1 VAEDR
6 QPPAV
11 EASLERVQQLV
22 EGFVRARAVDDADDV
37 VQESLTRLLESK
49 DRLHPSAWGPYAVIT
64 ARNLLVSR
72 ERERET
78 AGRHR
83 HRLYDPGA
91 LDSPEQ
97 GLLLQEEHR
106 DLTRALDSL
115 PAGDRELLLQRYS
128 QHAADSSRSLP
139 AATAA
144 RLARARARLR
154 VAYLVQ
160 HGRVQ
165 LPTSR
170 CRPVLE
176 ALTSGDRRRQER
188 LGAARHLLAC
198 PVCAAHS
205 AGLVARRR
213 ASIGLHPL
221 AWTGAGLAW
230 GWRQAREHRATA
242 TAAAVAVSAVTVAG
256 VVAVTPVGEPGG
268 SAPAPAPSPAATTQ
282 AVGTLTIGD
291 VTVLPVLPPGPL
303 PTGPAV
309 GRAVPVADVPADEGF
324 WVGGGAGQRLWVQ
337 VVTSTESAVQVR
349 PGDRVSFV
357 GRALPAGPQLAQRA
371 GLTGREGA
379 DELADLGVYVEVRQE
394 DLVVTPP

>member
-1 VAEDR
+1 MADDR
-6 QPPAV
+6 HTPAV
-11 EASLERVQQLV
+11 EASVRRVQQLV
-22 EGFVRARAVDDADDV
+22 EAYVRARAVDDAEDV
-37 VQESLTRLLESK
+37 VQESLTRLLESQ
-49 DRLHPSAWGPYAVIT
+49 DRLDRSAWGAYAVIT

-78 AGRHR
+78 AGRHQ

-91 LDSPEQ
+91 RDSVEQ
-97 GLLLQEEHR
+97 ELLLAEEHH

-115 PAGDRELLLQRYS
+115 PPQDRELLVERYS
-128 QHAADSSRSLP
+128 ESPTDRHRSLP
-139 AATAA
+139 AARAA

-165 LPTSR
+165 LPTPR

-221 AWTGAGLAW
+221 AWIGAALAW

-242 TAAAVAVSAVTVAG
+242 TAATLVVSAVA
-256 VVAVTPVGEPGG
+256 VVAVTPLSLPGG
-268 SAPAPAPSPAATTQ
+268 ASAPTAPGGASRSEPAGP
-282 AVGTLTIGD
+282 GTVTIGALR
-291 VTVLPVLPPGPL
+291 VLPRRPPAPL

-309 GRAVPVADVPADEGF
+309 GRAVPVSEVPADEGF
-324 WVGGGAGQRLWVQ
+324 WVGGGPGQRLWVQ
-337 VVTSTESAVQVR
+337 VVTPAESAEQVR
-349 PGDRVSFV
+349 PGDLVSFV
-357 GRALPAGPQLAQRA
+357 GRALPVDPQLAARA
-371 GLTGREGA
+371 GLTDDEGA
-379 DELADLGVYVEVRQE
+379 GELADLGVYIEVRPQ
-394 DLVVTPP
+394 DLDVLPG